1 MDGKVKISFIAL
13 SVLVG
18 VLVIALALSC
28 IAVPDKKKKV
38 EKTKMT
44 IVRKVF

>member
-18 VLVIALALSC
+18 LLVIALVLSC

-38 EKTKMT
+38 EKTKMS